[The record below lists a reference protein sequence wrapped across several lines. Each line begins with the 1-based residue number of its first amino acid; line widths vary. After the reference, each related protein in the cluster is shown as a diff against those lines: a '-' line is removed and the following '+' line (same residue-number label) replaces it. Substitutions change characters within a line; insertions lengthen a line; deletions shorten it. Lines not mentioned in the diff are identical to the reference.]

1 MKILIPDNVSTKTNV
16 FDILKE
22 RGFIEQCTH
31 EDEIRD
37 MLGNEKIKF
46 YIGFDPT
53 ADSLHIGHFMQIIIM
68 LYMQKFGHTPVVLTG
83 GGTGMVGDPSGRTD
97 MRQFM
102 TPETVQANCDA
113 FTKLFAKYM
122 DFDEDYKFTGENYG
136 VKNSANKEVS
146 PGKAISLNNAT
157 WLLDINYINFIRD
170 IGRHFSVNTMLRAD
184 CYKQRLEEGL
194 TFLEMNYMLMQ
205 SYDFMVMARDIDV
218 RMQFGGNDQ
227 WSNLLGG
234 VELCRR
240 ELGKQVYA
248 MTFTLLTNSE
258 GKKMGKTQSG
268 ALWLDENKTSPF
280 EFFQYWRNVAD
291 ADVEKCLKMLT
302 FLPLD
307 EIAALVDVEGSKINK
322 AKEVLAFEITK
333 LVHGEDAAKKALD
346 GSRAAFQGTGD
357 MSNIPHTKLDKS
369 LFEGDGMGVIA
380 LLKEL
385 TLIKSNSEGLRL
397 IDQGGVKINEV
408 KISSGKH
415 SIALSD
421 FKDGK
426 LLVQKGKKV
435 FHMAEI

>member
-122 DFDEDYKFTGENYG
+122 DFDEDYRFTGENYG
-136 VKNSANKEVS
+136 VKNSANKDVS

-194 TFLEMNYMLMQ
+194 TFLEIHAHAIIRFHGYGKG
-205 SYDFMVMARDIDV
+205 Y
-218 RMQFGGNDQ
+218 
-227 WSNLLGG
+227 
-234 VELCRR
+234 RR
-240 ELGKQVYA
+240 
-248 MTFTLLTNSE
+248 
-258 GKKMGKTQSG
+258 
-268 ALWLDENKTSPF
+268 
-280 EFFQYWRNVAD
+280 
-291 ADVEKCLKMLT
+291 
-302 FLPLD
+302 
-307 EIAALVDVEGSKINK
+307 
-322 AKEVLAFEITK
+322 
-333 LVHGEDAAKKALD
+333 
-346 GSRAAFQGTGD
+346 
-357 MSNIPHTKLDKS
+357 
-369 LFEGDGMGVIA
+369 
-380 LLKEL
+380 
-385 TLIKSNSEGLRL
+385 
-397 IDQGGVKINEV
+397 
-408 KISSGKH
+408 
-415 SIALSD
+415 
-421 FKDGK
+421 
-426 LLVQKGKKV
+426 
-435 FHMAEI
+435 